1 MDPRS
6 SASGASSQSTSPE
19 VDPAD
24 LPAVVAHQR
33 ATIWAYQEQI
43 AALQAAN
50 EQLRQLWP
58 AHATPPPIA
67 TAPRRGVS
75 ALDPAPSVLILWGL
89 GPLGVGLS
97 RETFNAQALLDSG
110 ATVNL
115 IDHHLIEEL
124 CFPAMPCVTPLQ
136 VTAVDIQPIG
146 KKYLT
151 WQTIPLTLQIGLFH
165 TEKIALY
172 VLSSPAN
179 PVIWAFP
186 GCSSTTLSPRSAE
199 TSVLPQEYQD
209 LHEVFSKEKA
219 TRLPPT
225 APGTVPQTF
234 CPIPRCSRRGSNPS
248 LFWVHVIQVD
258 SVQRWMEDLRHMTEV
273 ECMCVL
279 QSKPLGVDEDSA
291 GELII
296 PGVGMGSDHV
306 TRDNLQTLLKRAL
319 VVSTELGKMFQRLEK
334 GRWQRVHGTAV
345 RANCHVRSL
354 VHECSGHRTNNT
366 HMQKYE
372 ATLLEKCM
380 ELTVITERCLHT
392 DDEYFLKSMKEAIH
406 EILTDVS
413 DSFSQMI
420 DMALANEIQVLIRQV
435 EESDDVFLMENAIS
449 NLLSLTQDGPQL
461 CSIIAKVDGVLC
473 LADILTDEG
482 CTEAA
487 RAEAAAV
494 VAQIT
499 SPHHSNTHHLS
510 SFIESMQDIVSALI
524 KLCETASCGEVFLL
538 ASAAL
543 ANITFFDSLACEILL
558 QLNAVHILLQAC
570 RDRQRV
576 DTPYSKD
583 QVVTILANLS
593 VLEQTASEV
602 LQENVGHMT
611 YMIRLE
617 RLLVLLGEKPS
628 SSSPSEGAACERVQ
642 QKAAVTLARLSRD
655 PDVAQAAIE
664 LQAVPRL
671 IELCR
676 SPAERNSSDSVLVA
690 CLACKPVPMKGLPM
704 VLQTAEALFQH
715 VFHNFGLPEDIVSDR
730 GPQFTSRVWRSF
742 CKHLGINIINL
753 SSGYH
758 PQSNGQAERS
768 NKEIRRFLRYYCS
781 REQQRWSEFLPWAE
795 YALNSLTQSSTG
807 LTPFQCVLGYQPLL
821 FPWSSESSDVPVV
834 VEWSRLSQEVWE
846 HAHVHLQLAIRRQ
859 RFQANQH

>member
-1 MDPRS
+1 MMETPK
-6 SASGASSQSTSPE
+6 TS
-19 VDPAD
+19 
-24 LPAVVAHQR
+24 R
-33 ATIWAYQEQI
+33 A
-43 AALQAAN
+43 N
-50 EQLRQLWP
+50 
-58 AHATPPPIA
+58 
-67 TAPRRGVS
+67 S
-75 ALDPAPSVLILWGL
+75 
-89 GPLGVGLS
+89 
-97 RETFNAQALLDSG
+97 
-110 ATVNL
+110 
-115 IDHHLIEEL
+115 
-124 CFPAMPCVTPLQ
+124 TPL
-136 VTAVDIQPIG
+136 
-146 KKYLT
+146 
-151 WQTIPLTLQIGLFH
+151 
-165 TEKIALY
+165 
-172 VLSSPAN
+172 
-179 PVIWAFP
+179 
-186 GCSSTTLSPRSAE
+186 
-199 TSVLPQEYQD
+199 
-209 LHEVFSKEKA
+209 
-219 TRLPPT
+219 
-225 APGTVPQTF
+225 TVPM
-234 CPIPRCSRRGSNPS
+234 RM
-248 LFWVHVIQVD
+248 HVIQVD

-279 QSKPLGVDEDSA
+279 QSKPLGVDEDTA

-296 PGVGMGSDHV
+296 PGVGVAGDHV

-354 VHECSGHRTNNT
+354 VHECSTHRTNDT

-420 DMALANEIQVLIRQV
+420 DMALANEIQMSGQKSAPKSVVWKHFTEQPPGTALCRECNSTVKLVSETSKTKNISNTSSHLKVHHANLYQATQAKQKMTSSTSKTAVQPTLVQVYDHQLKWKDTEKRSKNLDKVLIRQV

-461 CSIIAKVDGVLC
+461 CSIIAKEGAVVALLKICRQDCFSSLYAPALRTVASICCVEEGINQLEKVDGVLC

-499 SPHHSNTHHLS
+499 SPHHSSTHHLS

-538 ASAAL
+538 SSAAL

-558 QLNAVHILLQAC
+558 QLNAVHTLLQAC

-602 LQENVGHMT
+602 LQEDG
-611 YMIRLE
+611 LE

-655 PDVAQAAIE
+655 PEVAQAAIK
-664 LQAVPRL
+664 LRAVPRL

-690 CLACKPVPMKGLPM
+690 CLAALRRLAAGCSDSIDPTDHQQLIKPRLV
-704 VLQTAEALFQH
+704 
-715 VFHNFGLPEDIVSDR
+715 D
-730 GPQFTSRVWRSF
+730 SF
-742 CKHLGINIINL
+742 LLC
-753 SSGYH
+753 
-758 PQSNGQAERS
+758 SNME
-768 NKEIRRFLRYYCS
+768 
-781 REQQRWSEFLPWAE
+781 
-795 YALNSLTQSSTG
+795 
-807 LTPFQCVLGYQPLL
+807 
-821 FPWSSESSDVPVV
+821 ESFV
-834 VEWSRLSQEVWE
+834 
-846 HAHVHLQLAIRRQ
+846 
-859 RFQANQH
+859 